1 MSLYNASIDGIK
13 LEIETLD
20 DQFEGAI
27 ARHEFPLKDG
37 ALLENMG
44 QKART
49 VTIRCYFWDDGSH
62 LTYNDH
68 IKLVNHLKDKAL
80 FELTHPMYG
89 IMPGM
94 IERVSVKADDR
105 EMTAEVDITFVENLR
120 QNISE
125 VEYEDVEVAADQ
137 AVIDGQDE
145 QINQFEDEMQE
156 ELGAE
161 ATAINNVELDPELG
175 ILEQF
180 SGISQKARAYVK
192 KIDAA
197 VASFEGALNDV
208 TQPVN
213 SLIATVNYGTK
224 LPGRV
229 IGSIA
234 KMVDRYVA
242 LYKTVTTAPSR
253 FMRNLRG
260 AIANLIATLPLSSRM
275 RKHVL
280 VAVSTQGAHAVAQYY
295 ATDETQRQIL
305 RRLEKQSTF
314 DVSGRYLNPAVAEP
328 VYTVNELEASVLI
341 SREMLQDAIDSDG
354 GRTIACLKV
363 MARVLVDHVSN
374 IKLEREKI
382 ITIDLDNPMPLHLVC
397 LRYGLDYHYAERLAA
412 INTISRPNFTGGA
425 LQIYINAGGGNV

>member
-1 MSLYNASIDGIK
+1 MGLYAAQLDNIW

-20 DQFEGAI
+20 DQFESAI
-27 ARHEFPLKDG
+27 SRHEFPFKDG

-49 VTIRCYFWDDGSH
+49 VAIRCYFWDDGKH
-62 LTYNDH
+62 QTYDDH
-68 IKLVNHLKDKAL
+68 VKLINHLKEKNL
-80 FELTHPMYG
+80 FELIHPMYG
-89 IMPGM
+89 SMFGM
-94 IERVSVKADDR
+94 IERVGVRADDR
-105 EMTAEVDITFVENLR
+105 QMTAEVDITFVENLR
-120 QNISE
+120 EDISE
-125 VEYEDVEVAADQ
+125 FRYEDVVVAADQ
-137 AVIDGQDE
+137 AVVDTQDE
-145 QINQFEDEMQE
+145 QMNQFEDELQD

-161 ATAINNVELDPELG
+161 ATAINNVELDPEQG

-180 SGISQKARAYVK
+180 SGISQKARAVVK
-192 KIDAA
+192 QIDAA
-197 VASFEGALNDV
+197 VAAFESTLNDV

-234 KMVDRYVA
+234 KMVDRYVT
-242 LYKTVTTAPSR
+242 LYKTVTGAPSR
-253 FMRNLRG
+253 FMRNLRS
-260 AIANLIATLPLSSRM
+260 AINNLISTLPLSSRM
-275 RKHVL
+275 RKHLL

-314 DVSGRYLNPAVAEP
+314 DVTGRYLNPPIAEP

-341 SREMLQDAIDSDG
+341 SREMLQEAIDSDG
-354 GRTIACLKV
+354 GRSISSLKV
-363 MARVLVDHVSN
+363 MARVLVDHISN

-397 LRYGLDYHYAERLAA
+397 LRYGLDYHYAERLVA
-412 INTISRPNFTGGA
+412 INSIPRPNFTGGS
-425 LQIYINAGGGNV
+425 LQIYISGGGNV